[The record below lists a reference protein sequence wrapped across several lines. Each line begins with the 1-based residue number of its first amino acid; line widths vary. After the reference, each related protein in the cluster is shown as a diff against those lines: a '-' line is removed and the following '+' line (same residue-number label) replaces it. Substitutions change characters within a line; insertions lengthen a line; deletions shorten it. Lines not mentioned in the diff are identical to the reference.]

1 MAVLLRF
8 AVLIPLIFSFVA
20 FVLTNL
26 TLFAG
31 SKKGFMEEYAVVRIN
46 TTMLGQNILSSDEK
60 SSNDDDDDGES
71 LWDQFTD
78 GLDDLGDAAKGKIND
93 IAGDII
99 GDIADELG
107 ISDWYSLHVMNACWG
122 GFGPNATASHFQ
134 LNTTNCT
141 TSAPQVRFNLT
152 SLMDHQLSLGP
163 LHISLAKIHWPGSIQ
178 LKIDALNAALMALFV
193 LYVLGVGFS
202 GLAMLAC
209 IPAIVLGDK
218 RILLMVNTG
227 LASLAAFFITIASI
241 VATAAGSVAVNAINT
256 EGKPVTV
263 VATNGTKF
271 YTITWVTATLMILSS
286 LFWIGKFVFIW
297 KKEKKERERYSKEGF

>member
-1 MAVLLRF
+1 
-8 AVLIPLIFSFVA
+8 
-20 FVLTNL
+20 
-26 TLFAG
+26 
-31 SKKGFMEEYAVVRIN
+31 
-46 TTMLGQNILSSDEK
+46 
-60 SSNDDDDDGES
+60 
-71 LWDQFTD
+71 
-78 GLDDLGDAAKGKIND
+78 
-93 IAGDII
+93 
-99 GDIADELG
+99 
-107 ISDWYSLHVMNACWG
+107 
-122 GFGPNATASHFQ
+122 
-134 LNTTNCT
+134 
-141 TSAPQVRFNLT
+141 
-152 SLMDHQLSLGP
+152 MDHQLSLGP

-209 IPAIVLGDK
+209 IPAIILGDK
-218 RILLMVNTG
+218 RIILMVNTG

-271 YTITWVTATLMILSS
+271 YTITWVTAALMILSS